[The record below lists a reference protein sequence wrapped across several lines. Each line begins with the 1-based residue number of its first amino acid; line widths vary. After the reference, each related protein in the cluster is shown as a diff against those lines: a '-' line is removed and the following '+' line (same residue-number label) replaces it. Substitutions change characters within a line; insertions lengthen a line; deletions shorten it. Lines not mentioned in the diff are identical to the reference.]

1 MSQQLFKFGVI
12 ECRAR
17 MPIGRGLWFAFW
29 MIGGLSWPKDGEIDI
44 LEGVGFDTRN
54 HGSVHCAKYNN
65 MNGQY
70 KTGTIAVPDPN
81 NFHTF
86 SIEWSYDVIKF
97 FVDDQHFFTR
107 TNDEHTFE
115 SYPFNDRDF
124 QIIIK

>member
-29 MIGGLSWPKDGEIDI
+29 MISGQNWPQDGEIDI
-44 LEGVGFDTRN
+44 MEGVGFEARN
-54 HGSVHCAKYNN
+54 LAAVHSGKYSNL
-65 MNGQY
+65 NGQY
-70 KTGTIAVPDPN
+70 KAGSIRVDDPN

-86 SIEWSYDVIKF
+86 SLEWSYDVLKF
-97 FVDDQHFFTR
+97 FVDDQLLFTR